1 MTTRQKDAAQKMVEN
16 GGNASRAMRDAGYSP
31 ATAKTPSKLT
41 ASKGFRQVMDDCGL
55 TDELLISALVDDIK
69 SKKGNRRAELE
80 LAFKL
85 KGRFSRLAETDD
97 RPMVPI
103 QVIDLGGL

>member
-1 MTTRQKDAAQKMVEN
+1 MTKKQRLATTNLVEN
-16 GGNASRAMRDAGYSP
+16 GGNASKAMRDAGYSP
-31 ATAKTPSKLT
+31 TTARTPSKLT
-41 ASKGFRQVMDDCGL
+41 SSKGFRQIMEQYGL
-55 TDELLISALVDDIK
+55 TDELLISALVEDIK

-85 KGRFSRLAETDD
+85 KGRFSRLAEADD